1 MRAPGSRHSSPE
13 RLPPFVAF
21 KKPADLVGTINRE
34 GVLVETPSSPQRLAY
49 AVTEAARISGLS
61 KSWLY
66 VEMQS
71 GRLAYRKAGTRRL
84 ILASDLESYLRS
96 LPSEAA

>member
-1 MRAPGSRHSSPE
+1 M
-13 RLPPFVAF
+13 
-21 KKPADLVGTINRE
+21 
-34 GVLVETPSSPQRLAY
+34 ETQSSPQRLAY

>member
-1 MRAPGSRHSSPE
+1 M
-13 RLPPFVAF
+13 
-21 KKPADLVGTINRE
+21 DTINRE
-34 GVLVETPSSPQRLAY
+34 GVPVEKQSSPQRLAF

-66 VEMQS
+66 VEMAS
-71 GRLAYRKAGTRRL
+71 GRLPFRKAGTRRL

>member
-1 MRAPGSRHSSPE
+1 MCLYA
-13 RLPPFVAF
+13 
-21 KKPADLVGTINRE
+21 GTLNRE
-34 GVLVETPSSPQRLAY
+34 GVHVETISPQRLAY

-71 GRLAYRKAGTRRL
+71 GRLAFRKAGKRRL